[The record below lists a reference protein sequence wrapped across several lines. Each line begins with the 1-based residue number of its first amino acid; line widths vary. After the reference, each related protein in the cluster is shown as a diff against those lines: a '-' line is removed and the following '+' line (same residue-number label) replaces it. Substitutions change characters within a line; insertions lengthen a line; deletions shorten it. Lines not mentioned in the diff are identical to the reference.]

1 MRFKIATGDAGA
13 YLTRFGFPGAVARG
27 SATLDGRLAWAGPPH
42 ELDHETLAG
51 EIAFKAE
58 KGQFLKIEPGLGKL
72 LGVLSLQSLPRRV
85 ALDFRDVFSA
95 GFAFD
100 TITASARVAGGVMS
114 TEDFVMIGPSA
125 AVTMTGSTDIARE
138 TQDLKVRVVPDVG
151 SGVAAAAGIALLNP
165 LIGAGTLLAQALLKN
180 PIGQMFAF
188 EYAVT
193 GTWGDPKVVR
203 LAAAP
208 PAAPSPPN

>member
-1 MRFKIATGDAGA
+1 
-13 YLTRFGFPGAVARG
+13 
-27 SATLDGRLAWAGPPH
+27 
-42 ELDHETLAG
+42 
-51 EIAFKAE
+51 
-58 KGQFLKIEPGLGKL
+58 
-72 LGVLSLQSLPRRV
+72 
-85 ALDFRDVFSA
+85 
-95 GFAFD
+95 
-100 TITASARVAGGVMS
+100 MS

-193 GTWGDPKVVR
+193 GTWGDPKVAR
-203 LAAAP
+203 LAAAE
-208 PAAPSPPN
+208 PAAPAPPN